1 MHVDVGPANEWFGG
15 GELQIDGSARDVRGR
30 SAAGSEHETLAT
42 GRVSARFD
50 ARRVLEHLETDPVS
64 PWADAMVGERA
75 GGGFRRKLAGIAPGS
90 GATLVRQ
97 LMEDLPAAALISGY
111 ASLRLARRLAVNP
124 GDLTPPGVLGRMTDM
139 CSGWRAGGTA
149 VDSIAAGH
157 GVPFQDCPEAP
168 DLAADDPG
176 SWHAIPR
183 LGADCM
189 RRRRLVDVVFGED
202 SEASSSGAGLWAMF
216 RDTVG
221 EADGTE
227 LVLHEYALTGRLE
240 KTGEGMALVSVE
252 ADPKVLPFT
261 ECPAAASEVMALAGT
276 LLRDLPAVVPVAL
289 FGVASCTH
297 LNDLLRNVGG
307 MAGLLENPLL
317 A

>member
-15 GELQIDGSARDVRGR
+15 GELQIDGAARDVRGR
-30 SAAGSEHETLAT
+30 SGPGRELETLAT
-42 GRVSARFD
+42 GSVSARFD
-50 ARRVLEHLETDPVS
+50 RKRVLDHLETSPVS
-64 PWADAMVGERA
+64 PWANAMVGERA
-75 GGGFRRKLAGIAPGS
+75 GGGFRRKLAEIAPGS

-139 CSGWRAGGTA
+139 CSGWRAGGVA
-149 VDSIAAGH
+149 VESIAAGN

-168 DLAADDPG
+168 DLAADDPD
-176 SWHAIPR
+176 SWHEIPT
-183 LGADCM
+183 LAADCM
-189 RRRRLVDVVFGED
+189 RRRRLVDVVFGD
-202 SEASSSGAGLWAMF
+202 DGSAALWAMF

-240 KTGEGMALVSVE
+240 KSDAGMVLVSVE

-261 ECPAAASEVMALAGT
+261 ECPAAASEVRALAGT
-276 LLRDLPAVVPVAL
+276 LLGDLPAVVPVAL

-307 MAGLLENPLL
+307 MAGLL
-317 A
+317 ATV